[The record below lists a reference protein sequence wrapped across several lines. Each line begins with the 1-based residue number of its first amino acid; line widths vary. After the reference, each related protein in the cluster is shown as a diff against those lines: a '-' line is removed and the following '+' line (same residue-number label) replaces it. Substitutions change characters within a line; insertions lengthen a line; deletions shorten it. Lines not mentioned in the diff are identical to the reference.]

1 MPEFPEVYT
10 ITGDLN
16 KILKKSVI
24 KKITPVD
31 DYRLLP
37 STEKFVKTLEGAL
50 IEEVEQ
56 IAKNI
61 IIKTNFGYINIHLA
75 MTGQILAKKSAKALK
90 WGRVSFEIE
99 NHKKTFFLAFRDAR
113 MFGKVR
119 LLNQIEYLE
128 LQKKYGPEPL
138 SPELTPK
145 KFEEILQTKDTKI
158 KNFLMEQDKISG
170 LGNIYSTEALFL
182 AGIQPET
189 KTKDLSKEQADLL
202 LKSIKEVV
210 SDSILHRGSTLDDEM
225 FVDVFGKKGQ
235 NQEYL
240 RIYNKKICPKCSA
253 KVETVKISGRNSY
266 YCPNCQPKINLKNT
280 FFSNK

>member
-10 ITGDLN
+10 ITSDLN

-24 KKITPVD
+24 KRITPID

-61 IIKTNFGYINIHLA
+61 IIKTNFGYLNIHLA
-75 MTGQILAKKSAKALK
+75 MTGQLLAKKSAKALK
-90 WGRVSFEIE
+90 WERVTFEIE
-99 NHKKTFFLAFRDAR
+99 NHEKTFFLAFRDAR
-113 MFGKVR
+113 MFGKVK
-119 LLNQIEYLE
+119 LLNQMEYLE

-145 KFEEILQTKDTKI
+145 KFAEILQTKDTKI
-158 KNFLMEQDKISG
+158 KNLLMEQDKIAG

-189 KTKDLSKEQADLL
+189 RTKNLSREQADSLL
-202 LKSIKEVV
+202 ESIKKVV

-225 FVDVFGKKGQ
+225 FLDVFGKKGQ
-235 NQEYL
+235 NQDYL
-240 RIYNKKICPKCSA
+240 RIYNKKTCPNCNA
-253 KVETVKISGRNSY
+253 KVEMVKISGRSSY
-266 YCPNCQPKINLKNT
+266 YCPNCQPKINPKGI
-280 FFSNK
+280 FFPNK